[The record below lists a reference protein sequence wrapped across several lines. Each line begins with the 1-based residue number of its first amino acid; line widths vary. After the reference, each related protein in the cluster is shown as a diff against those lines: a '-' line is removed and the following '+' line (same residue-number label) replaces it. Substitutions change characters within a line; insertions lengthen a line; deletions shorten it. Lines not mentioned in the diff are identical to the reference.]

1 MFKTKKQLKE
11 KIKRLEWDIE
21 GLKISKDIT
30 ISVAESET
38 RNAKAVANCWKT
50 RFENV
55 EKIIKENENLKEA
68 LKKEKDWSS
77 IVNAHNDVLNKEI
90 KNLNNY
96 IKKLEEKI
104 VKQGQIIKDKD
115 EYISILHDDAT
126 LYTTIKTKLQ
136 NSQLKDKLD
145 RISAILNED

>member
-11 KIKRLEWDIE
+11 EIRNIELDIVI
-21 GLKISKDIT
+21 LKQKKDI
-30 ISVAESET
+30 
-38 RNAKAVANCWKT
+38 AVNQ
-50 RFENV
+50 V
-55 EKIIKENENLKEA
+55 KEA

-77 IVNAHNDVLNKEI
+77 IVNAYNDVLNKEI
-90 KNLNNY
+90 ENLNNY

-104 VKQGQIIKDKD
+104 VKQKQTIKDKD
-115 EYISILHDDAT
+115 EYISILHDSST
-126 LYTTIKTKLQ
+126 LYATIKTKLQ

>member
-11 KIKRLEWDIE
+11 KIKRLEWDNE
-21 GLKISKDIT
+21 ELKISKDI
-30 ISVAESET
+30 VD
-38 RNAKAVANCWKT
+38 NYWKT
-50 RFENV
+50 QFENV
-55 EKIIKENENLKEA
+55 ENIIKENKNLKEA

-77 IVNAHNDVLNKEI
+77 IVNVQNKEI
-90 KNLNNY
+90 ENLNNY

-115 EYISILHDDAT
+115 EYISMLHDSST
-126 LYTTIKTKLQ
+126 LYATMKTKLQ